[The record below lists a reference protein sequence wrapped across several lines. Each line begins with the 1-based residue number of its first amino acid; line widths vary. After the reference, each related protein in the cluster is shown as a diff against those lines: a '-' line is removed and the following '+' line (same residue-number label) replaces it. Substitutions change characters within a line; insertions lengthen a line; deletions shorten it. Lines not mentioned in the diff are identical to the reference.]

1 MSNKEEKLKQLRIE
15 NNIWVVYIGII
26 IFSWYSNYLEKN
38 YILTGN
44 NKIKD
49 EYRTIIIVIFGILVL
64 VYFYFLKSSYK
75 DLVSLKDSDTE
86 KKKLL
91 VYFSF
96 LASLLIFIAGVIF
109 LIIALCDDN
118 LDVELAFN

>member
-15 NNIWVVYIGII
+15 NNIWIIYIGII

-44 NKIKD
+44 NKIKN
-49 EYRTIIIVIFGILVL
+49 EYRTIIIVIFSTLVL
-64 VYFYFLKSSYK
+64 VYFYFLKSSYN
-75 DLVSLKDSDTE
+75 DLISLKKSDSE
-86 KKKLL
+86 KKRQL

-96 LASLLIFIAGVIF
+96 LASLLIFVAGLIF
-109 LIIALCDDN
+109 LVIAICDDN

>member
-15 NNIWVVYIGII
+15 NNIWIIYIGII

-44 NKIKD
+44 NKIKN
-49 EYRTIIIVIFGILVL
+49 EYRTIIIVIFSILVL
-64 VYFYFLKSSYK
+64 VYFYFLKSSYN
-75 DLVSLKDSDTE
+75 DLISLKKSDSE
-86 KKKLL
+86 KKRQL

-96 LASLLIFIAGVIF
+96 LASLLIFVAGIIF
-109 LIIALCDDN
+109 LVIAICDDN